1 MEKILFINACV
12 RPESRTSEL
21 ADAVLQKVN
30 GEIEQVDLYE
40 AKLQTVGLR
49 ELEKRDKALDTM
61 AFEDEVFNFAKQF
74 ANADRIVIAAPYWD
88 LMFPSVLKVYLE
100 NVTVSGITFGYTAD
114 GKAHGMCKAKAL
126 YYVTTSGGFIGEND
140 FGFAYVNALAKNF
153 FDINEIHRFSAE
165 GLDISGADVEKIV
178 ENAKNMILE
187 ELKGA

>member
-40 AKLQTVGLR
+40 AKLQIVGLK
-49 ELEKRDKALDTM
+49 ELEKRDKALEDM

-114 GKAHGMCKAKAL
+114 GKAQGKCKAKAL

-153 FDINEIHRFSAE
+153 FGINEIHRFSAE

-187 ELKGA
+187 ELK